1 LNTELEPSQH
11 DLASKIGQHV
21 RRTKSLVA
29 SLISFAKP
37 GPTTIA
43 PVDLN
48 AVLRTAVKLSQPQ
61 WKTLNIEV
69 STVLQPDLP
78 RVLGDSNQLLQV
90 CVQLLNGAINAV
102 ERQGCGLLTI
112 TAEHKDGMAVI
123 HIFDAGT
130 AVSTDSTQPPA
141 VEDAVLK
148 HASARPLS
156 GLGLSACQ
164 GILQQH
170 HGKIFWQSDQNCGT
184 SIRVNFPSLLRRPRD
199 PPQQVAPK
207 SGNLNRSLE
216 LAAGG
221 VNVPTP
227 RPPYKRWN
235 SRIPQNL
242 LKRRHALLPRS
253 LEVNSRPRIQR
264 NQIHFAPQ
272 PAQ

>member
-1 LNTELEPSQH
+1 
-11 DLASKIGQHV
+11 
-21 RRTKSLVA
+21 
-29 SLISFAKP
+29 
-37 GPTTIA
+37 
-43 PVDLN
+43 VDLN

-184 SIRVNFPSLLRRPRD
+184 SIRVELP
-199 PPQQVAPK
+199 VIAPA
-207 SGNLNRSLE
+207 SQRSP
-216 LAAGG
+216 AAGG
-221 VNVPTP
+221 
-227 RPPYKRWN
+227 
-235 SRIPQNL
+235 PQ
-242 LKRRHALLPRS
+242 KW
-253 LEVNSRPRIQR
+253 Q
-264 NQIHFAPQ
+264 PQ
-272 PAQ
+272 PFS